1 MFTPDEDAD
10 ILRMVKGMK
19 RGASMYEV
27 NKDVAKRVINQD
39 KFTRDDGRIMVDVPG
54 EAPVTDMMMPAPT
67 EPSDGYA
74 PSVLGAGE
82 FPPMVIILC
91 EQTED
96 VGPNELQAKL
106 AEVFRVDPAR
116 FAVTIADA

>member
-1 MFTPDEDAD
+1 MFTPDENAD
-10 ILRMVKGMK
+10 ILRMVKAMK
-19 RGASMYEV
+19 RGASTYEV
-27 NKDVAKRVINQD
+27 NTDVAKRVINQD

-74 PSVLGAGE
+74 PSVLGAGG

-96 VGPNELQAKL
+96 VSPNELQAKL